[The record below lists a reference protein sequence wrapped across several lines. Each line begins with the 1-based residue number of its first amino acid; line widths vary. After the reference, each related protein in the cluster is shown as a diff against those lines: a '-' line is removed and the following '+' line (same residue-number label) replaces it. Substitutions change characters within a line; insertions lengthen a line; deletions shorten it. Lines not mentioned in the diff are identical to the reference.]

1 MSILPRETGGGIF
14 GQGAFQVDPN
24 ATPDQI
30 AMKRQLMAAMMPRY
44 GEAKYIGQ
52 GIGQALTGLAHGRMN
67 RNLDKAEGAGR
78 KSATDRF
85 YEALRGGGTALPDG
99 FSILG
104 AAPQPAPVDHA
115 SPQGIANDT
124 MAALGKG
131 PDFAALEQQYGLP
144 QGYLQRTAQIES
156 GGNPN
161 AQNPNS
167 SAGGMFQFIDSTAQQ
182 YGLENKFDP
191 MASADAAARL
201 ARDNLGYLKQAL
213 GREPSAG
220 ELYLAHQQGAGG
232 AAKLLAAGNAPA
244 ASVVGADEARLN
256 GGGGMTAADFVNQW
270 TGKFGG
276 QQTQQPQ
283 GAPLEALYAAAAD
296 PWLDHGQRAI
306 IMSMIQQRQQES
318 DPLRQMQLQ
327 KGQLELE
334 QMRNPPAPEELTTR
348 RALAAEAGLQP
359 GTPEYQTYMATGKLA
374 GGADLPSGFATLD
387 LQAKAAGYQPG
398 TPEYQEFMR
407 NGGGSGAPAAFI
419 SLDMQANAA
428 GFEDGTPE
436 YKQFMATRGSGLS
449 AQASAEGKALGEATA
464 SAPTQIANGEIALQ
478 GIEEI
483 RKHEGIDRGTG
494 MTSMGN
500 WVPGTKGYAF
510 QTRVQQLAGGAFL
523 TAIQQMQGMG
533 ALSNAEGQTATAALA
548 RLNTGLSRKEFEDAL
563 ADYEAIVKK
572 GMERAQAKLA
582 PAAQPQNPP
591 QQGGATMRYNPAT
604 GKIEPVGGN

>member
-1 MSILPRETGGGIF
+1 MSILPRENGGGIF
-14 GQGAFQVDPN
+14 GQGMFSIDPN

-52 GIGQALTGLAHGRMN
+52 GFGQLATGVAFGKMN

-78 KSATDRF
+78 KSAAERF
-85 YEALRGGGTALPDG
+85 QQLLGGGTAQPGG

-104 AAPQPAPVDHA
+104 PYTPADPA

-167 SAGGMFQFIDSTAQQ
+167 SAGGMFQFIDSTAKQ

-191 MASADAAARL
+191 MASAEAAARL

-244 ASVVGADEARLN
+244 ASVVGADAARLN
-256 GGGGMTAADFVNQW
+256 GGGGMTAADFANQW

-276 QQTQQPQ
+276 QPQQPQ

-296 PWLDHGQRAI
+296 PWLDQGQRAI

-334 QMRNPPAPEELTTR
+334 QMRNPPAPEELITR

-359 GTPEYQTYMATGKLA
+359 GTPEYQSYMATGKLA
-374 GGADLPSGFATLD
+374 GGGDLPAGFATLD

-419 SLDMQANAA
+419 ALDLQAKAA
-428 GFEDGTPE
+428 GFTPGTPE
-436 YKQFMATRGSGLS
+436 YQQFMATRGSGLA
-449 AQASAEGKALGEATA
+449 AQATAQGKAAGEATA

-483 RKHEGIDRGTG
+483 SKHPGIDRGTG
-494 MTSMGN
+494 LSSIGN
-500 WVPGTKGYAF
+500 GVFGTKGYAF
-510 QTRVQQLAGGAFL
+510 QTRVNQLAGGAFL

-533 ALSNAEGQTATAALA
+533 ALSNSEGQTATAALA
-548 RLNTGLSRKEFEDAL
+548 RLQTGLSREEFEDAL
-563 ADYEAIVKK
+563 ADYRGIVEK
-572 GMERAQAKLA
+572 GMERARARISGGQGTPK
-582 PAAQPQNPP
+582 QPTVVD
-591 QQGGATMRYNPAT
+591 GYS
-604 GKIEPVGGN
+604 IEEAD

>member
-14 GQGAFQVDPN
+14 GQGMFTIDSN

-52 GIGQALTGLAHGRMN
+52 GLGQLATGLAHGRLN

-78 KSATDRF
+78 KSAAERF
-85 YEALRGGGTALPDG
+85 QQLLGGGTAQPGG

-104 AAPQPAPVDHA
+104 AAPQPEPN

-131 PDFAALEQQYGLP
+131 PVGREFVVDGLVARNFPQHVAEGFAMNFADESAFNPQAVGDNGNAYGLAQWNGPRKRALFDFAERQGKNPADPNVQMDFLAHEVQGPESAAWGKIAATSDPRAAAAAVLNYFERPAETHRARREAAYLGGQP
-144 QGYLQRTAQIES
+144 Q
-156 GGNPN
+156 
-161 AQNPNS
+161 
-167 SAGGMFQFIDSTAQQ
+167 AGGQ
-182 YGLENKFDP
+182 P
-191 MASADAAARL
+191 
-201 ARDNLGYLKQAL
+201 
-213 GREPSAG
+213 
-220 ELYLAHQQGAGG
+220 
-232 AAKLLAAGNAPA
+232 
-244 ASVVGADEARLN
+244 
-256 GGGGMTAADFVNQW
+256 
-270 TGKFGG
+270 
-276 QQTQQPQ
+276 QQPQ

-296 PWLDHGQRAI
+296 PWLDQGQRAI

-334 QMRNPPAPEELTTR
+334 QMRNPPAPEELITR

-359 GTPEYQTYMATGKLA
+359 GTPEYQSYMATGKLA
-374 GGADLPSGFATLD
+374 GGGDLPAGFATLD

-419 SLDMQANAA
+419 ALDLQAKAA
-428 GFEDGTPE
+428 GFTPGTPE
-436 YKQFMATRGSGLS
+436 YQQFMATRGSGLA
-449 AQASAEGKALGEATA
+449 AQATAQGKAAGEATA

-483 RKHEGIDRGTG
+483 SKHPGIDRGTG
-494 MTSMGN
+494 LSSIGN
-500 WVPGTKGYAF
+500 GVFGTKGYAF
-510 QTRVQQLAGGAFL
+510 QTRVNQLAGGAFL

-533 ALSNAEGQTATAALA
+533 ALSNSEGQTATAALA
-548 RLNTGLSRKEFEDAL
+548 RLQTGLSREEFEDAL
-563 ADYEAIVKK
+563 ADYRGIVEK
-572 GMERAQAKLA
+572 GMERARARISGGQGTPK
-582 PAAQPQNPP
+582 QPTVVD
-591 QQGGATMRYNPAT
+591 GYS
-604 GKIEPVGGN
+604 IEEAD

>member
-52 GIGQALTGLAHGRMN
+52 GLGQLATGLAHGRLN

-78 KSATDRF
+78 KSAAERF
-85 YEALRGGGTALPDG
+85 QQLLGGGTAQPGG

-104 AAPQPAPVDHA
+104 AAPQPEPN

-167 SAGGMFQFIDSTAQQ
+167 SAGGMFQFIDSTAKQ

-213 GREPSAG
+213 GREPTAG

-244 ASVVGADEARLN
+244 ASVVGADAAGLN
-256 GGGGMTAADFVNQW
+256 GGGGMSAADFAGKW

-276 QQTQQPQ
+276 QQPQQPQ

-296 PWLDHGQRAI
+296 PWLDQGQRAV
-306 IMSMIQQRQQES
+306 IMQMIQQRQQDS
-318 DPLRQMQLQ
+318 DPMRQMQLQ

-334 QMRNPPAPEELTTR
+334 QLRNPQAPEELTTR

-359 GTPEYQTYMATGKLA
+359 GTPEYRSYMATGKLA

-419 SLDMQANAA
+419 ALDLQAKAA
-428 GFEDGTPE
+428 GFTPGTPE
-436 YKQFMATRGSGLS
+436 YQQFMATRGSGLA
-449 AQASAEGKALGEATA
+449 AQATAQGKAAGEATA

-483 RKHEGIDRGTG
+483 RNHPSIDWGTG
-494 MTSMGN
+494 ASSVFN
-500 WVPGTKGYAF
+500 RIPGTGGYAF
-510 QTRVQQLAGGAFL
+510 ESRVQQLAGGAFL

-533 ALSNAEGQTATAALA
+533 ALSNAEGQTATAALNRMDTA
-548 RLNTGLSRKEFEDAL
+548 LSREEFNDAL
-563 ADYEAIVKK
+563 ADYEAIVKQ
-572 GMERAQAKLA
+572 GMARAQGRIDGPTTPAAPQGA
-582 PAAQPQNPP
+582 PAA
-591 QQGGATMRYNPAT
+591 RYNPAT

>member
-1 MSILPRETGGGIF
+1 MASMFGGNTGW
-14 GQGAFQVDPN
+14 
-24 ATPDQI
+24 TYDQI
-30 AMKRQLMAAMMPRY
+30 QQKRKIAAELMAANANTPRNV
-44 GEAKYIGQ
+44 GEGLNAIGRALAVR
-52 GIGQALTGLAHGRMN
+52 GIEKRADKRDAELKGEYDQKLGGL
-67 RNLDKAEGAGR
+67 L
-78 KSATDRF
+78 
-85 YEALRGGGTALPDG
+85 GGTSFAPATG
-99 FSILG
+99 G
-104 AAPQPAPVDHA
+104 ASYTPPAPVDPA
-115 SPQGIANDT
+115 SPQGIASDT

-167 SAGGMFQFIDSTAQQ
+167 SAGGMFQFIDSTAKQ

-244 ASVVGADEARLN
+244 ASVVGGDAARLN
-256 GGGGMTAADFVNQW
+256 GGNGMSAADFAGKW

-276 QQTQQPQ
+276 QPQQPQ
-283 GAPLEALYAAAAD
+283 ADLGTIAELLSNPYASAGDKAILGAML
-296 PWLDHGQRAI
+296 
-306 IMSMIQQRQQES
+306 QRQMDAS
-318 DPLRQMQLQ
+318 DPMRAMEME
-327 KGQLELE
+327 KAQLELE
-334 QMRNPPAPEELTTR
+334 RMRTPQQPEELTTR

-359 GTPEYQTYMATGKLA
+359 GTPEYQSYMATGKLA

-419 SLDMQANAA
+419 ALDLQAKAA
-428 GFEDGTPE
+428 GFTPGTPE
-436 YKQFMATRGSGLS
+436 YQQFMATRGSGLA
-449 AQASAEGKALGEATA
+449 AQATAQGKAAGEATA

-483 RKHEGIDRGTG
+483 RNHPSIDWGTG
-494 MTSMGN
+494 ASSVFN
-500 WVPGTKGYAF
+500 RIPGTGGYAF
-510 QTRVQQLAGGAFL
+510 ESRVQQLAGGAFL

-533 ALSNAEGQTATAALA
+533 ALSNSEGQTATAALNRMDTA
-548 RLNTGLSRKEFEDAL
+548 LSREEFNDAL
-563 ADYEAIVKK
+563 ADYEAIVKQ
-572 GMERAQAKLA
+572 GMARAQGRIDGQAPSA
-582 PAAQPQNPP
+582 PAAQ
-591 QQGGATMRYNPAT
+591 GAPAARYNPAT

>member
-1 MSILPRETGGGIF
+1 MSILPRKTGGGIF
-14 GQGAFQVDPN
+14 GQGMFSIDPN
-24 ATPDQI
+24 ASPDQI
-30 AMKRQLMAAMMPRY
+30 ARKREMIAALMPRF
-44 GEAKYIGQ
+44 
-52 GIGQALTGLAHGRMN
+52 GQARYVGEGLGQLATGVAFGKMN

-78 KSATDRF
+78 KSAAERF
-85 YEALRGGGTALPDG
+85 QQLLGGGTAQPGG

-104 AAPQPAPVDHA
+104 AAPQPEPN

-167 SAGGMFQFIDSTAQQ
+167 SAGGMFQFIDSTAKQ

-244 ASVVGADEARLN
+244 ASVVGADAARLN
-256 GGGGMTAADFVNQW
+256 GGGGMTAADFANQW

-276 QQTQQPQ
+276 QPQQPQ

-296 PWLDHGQRAI
+296 PWLDQGQRAI
-306 IMSMIQQRQQES
+306 IMSMIQTRQQES

-334 QMRNPPAPEELTTR
+334 QMRNPPAPEELITR

-359 GTPEYQTYMATGKLA
+359 GTPEYQSYMATGKLA
-374 GGADLPSGFATLD
+374 GGGDLPAGFATLD

-419 SLDMQANAA
+419 ALDLQAKAA
-428 GFEDGTPE
+428 GFTPGTPE
-436 YKQFMATRGSGLS
+436 YQQFMATRGSGLA
-449 AQASAEGKALGEATA
+449 AQATAQGKAAGEATA

-483 RKHEGIDRGTG
+483 SKHPGIDRGTG
-494 MTSMGN
+494 LSSIGN
-500 WVPGTKGYAF
+500 GVFGTKGYAF
-510 QTRVQQLAGGAFL
+510 QTRVNQLAGGAFL

-533 ALSNAEGQTATAALA
+533 ALSNSEGQTATAALA
-548 RLNTGLSRKEFEDAL
+548 RLQTGLSREEFEDAL
-563 ADYEAIVKK
+563 ADYRGIVEK
-572 GMERAQAKLA
+572 GMERARARISGGQGTPK
-582 PAAQPQNPP
+582 QPTVVD
-591 QQGGATMRYNPAT
+591 GYS
-604 GKIEPVGGN
+604 IEEAD